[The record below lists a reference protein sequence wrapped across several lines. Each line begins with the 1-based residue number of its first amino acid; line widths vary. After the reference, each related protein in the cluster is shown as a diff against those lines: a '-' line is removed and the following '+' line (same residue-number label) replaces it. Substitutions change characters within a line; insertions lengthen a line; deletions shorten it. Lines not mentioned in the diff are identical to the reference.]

1 MKASG
6 HSGLAVC
13 SCCGSVRLFGH
24 ETAVSVYAA
33 FWLGSVYV
41 CNRHLTTQT
50 QQAAKEK
57 RWRRR
62 SVVLT
67 ASSLSN
73 PFTVIIYLMCFFSL
87 ALYHKVDCIATGS
100 ICMFVMHLEN

>member
-6 HSGLAVC
+6 HAGLAVC

-24 ETAVSVYAA
+24 EEPVSVCAA
-33 FWLGSVYV
+33 CWLWSVYV

-57 RWRRR
+57 RQRIR

-67 ASSLSN
+67 VSSLSF
-73 PFTVIIYLMCFFSL
+73 P
-87 ALYHKVDCIATGS
+87 LYHDIVR
-100 ICMFVMHLEN
+100 V